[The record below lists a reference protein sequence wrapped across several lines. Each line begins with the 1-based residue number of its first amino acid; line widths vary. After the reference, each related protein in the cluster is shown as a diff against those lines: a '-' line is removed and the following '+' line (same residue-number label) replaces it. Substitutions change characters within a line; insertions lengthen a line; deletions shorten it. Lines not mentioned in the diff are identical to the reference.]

1 MYPRTNCGRGQRRSK
16 GDNVRRRGVIW
27 IAATA
32 AGVAAFAAPGAFA
45 ASSQQIYKDYAD
57 NGRIDGHYSRA
68 DLQRALRDVQVQGY
82 GKPTVGAGLP
92 AAIQKSLGAGAS
104 PGLATTG
111 HPTGGLPFTGFD
123 LALMLL
129 GGLGL
134 LTLGVGLRKLGRSK
148 A

>member
-1 MYPRTNCGRGQRRSK
+1 M
-16 GDNVRRRGVIW
+16 RRRGVIW
-27 IAATA
+27 IAAA
-32 AGVAAFAAPGAFA
+32 AAVVAAFAVPGAFA

-57 NGRIDGHYSRA
+57 NGKIDGHYSRA

-82 GKPTVGAGLP
+82 GKPSVSAGLP

-134 LTLGVGLRKLGRSK
+134 LTLGAGLRKLGRSK
-148 A
+148 I

>member
-1 MYPRTNCGRGQRRSK
+1 
-16 GDNVRRRGVIW
+16 VRRRGLIC

-32 AGVAAFAAPGAFA
+32 AVAAAFAAPGAFA

-57 NGRIDGHYSRA
+57 NGKIDGHYSRA

-82 GKPTVGAGLP
+82 GKPSVNGGLP
-92 AAIQKSLGAGAS
+92 FAIQRALGAS
-104 PGLATTG
+104 PSGLGTTG
-111 HPTGGLPFTGFD
+111 HPSGGLPFTGFD

-134 LTLGVGLRKLGRSK
+134 LTLGGGLRKLGRSK
-148 A
+148 T

>member
-1 MYPRTNCGRGQRRSK
+1 
-16 GDNVRRRGVIW
+16 VRRRGIIW

-32 AGVAAFAAPGAFA
+32 AVVAACAAPGAFA

-82 GKPTVGAGLP
+82 GKPSVSAGLP
-92 AAIQKSLGAGAS
+92 AAVQKA
-104 PGLATTG
+104 LAAQPAHSSAPLAATG

-134 LTLGVGLRKLGRSK
+134 LTLGAGLRKLGRSK
-148 A
+148 I

>member
-1 MYPRTNCGRGQRRSK
+1 MC
-16 GDNVRRRGVIW
+16 

-32 AGVAAFAAPGAFA
+32 AVAAAFAAPGAFA

-57 NGRIDGHYSRA
+57 NGKIDGHYSHA

-82 GKPTVGAGLP
+82 GKPSVNGGLP
-92 AAIQKSLGAGAS
+92 FAIQKALGTAPAGL
-104 PGLATTG
+104 GTTG
-111 HPTGGLPFTGFD
+111 QPSGGLPFTGFD

-134 LTLGVGLRKLGRSK
+134 LTLGAGLRKLGRSK
-148 A
+148 T

>member
-1 MYPRTNCGRGQRRSK
+1 
-16 GDNVRRRGVIW
+16 VRRRGLIC

-32 AGVAAFAAPGAFA
+32 AVAAAFAAPGAFA
-45 ASSQQIYKDYAD
+45 ASSQQIYRDYAD
-57 NGRIDGHYSRA
+57 NGRIDGQYSRA

-82 GKPTVGAGLP
+82 GKPTAGVGLAP
-92 AAIQKSLGAGAS
+92 AIQKALGAQA
-104 PGLATTG
+104 GLGTTG
-111 HPTGGLPFTGFD
+111 HPSGGLPFTGFD

-134 LTLGVGLRKLGRSK
+134 LTLGAGLRKLGRSK